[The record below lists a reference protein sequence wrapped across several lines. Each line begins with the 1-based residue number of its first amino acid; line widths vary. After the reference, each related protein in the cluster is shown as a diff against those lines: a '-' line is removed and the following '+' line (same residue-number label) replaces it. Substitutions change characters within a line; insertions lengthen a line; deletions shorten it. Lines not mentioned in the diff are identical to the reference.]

1 MIMLKLIEATPIA
14 PYRLQLRF
22 NDGRSGMA
30 DLHDLVASPNAH
42 AFAGL
47 REPGAFAQCHIEQG
61 VLNWTGEL
69 DLAPEY
75 LYFLAFR
82 NDPLLAPQFKTWGYL

>member
-1 MIMLKLIEATPIA
+1 MLKLLEAQPLGN
-14 PYRLQLRF
+14 YRLHLRF
-22 NDGRSGMA
+22 SDGRAGTA
-30 DLHDLVASPNAH
+30 DLASLVCEQESP

-47 REPGAFAQCHIEQG
+47 RSPETFNDFHIEHG
-61 VLNWTGEL
+61 ALNWPNEI

-82 NDPLLAPQFKTWGYL
+82 NDPSLATQFKTWGYL